1 MTMTRRTHALA
12 VLAALLAV
20 SVVLSAMAPAAW
32 AHPGLVTDTTVA
44 ESTPPTPAPPVAA
57 AAPAPVISPA
67 SVPTLS
73 LESVLAMV
81 LALGLVLTVRRR
93 TVATALVPILIVLAI
108 ETGVHSVHHLADQKK
123 NDSTCAVAL
132 ASAHVHGAAEPPATV
147 HDLWLAV
154 PAGTVVPPAPE
165 RPGARS
171 LRPDEGRA
179 PPAA

>member
-1 MTMTRRTHALA
+1 MAMTRRTHLLA
-12 VLAALLAV
+12 VFTAWLAV

-32 AHPGLVTDTTVA
+32 AHPGLVTDTAVA
-44 ESTPPTPAPPVAA
+44 ESTPPAPALPVAA
-57 AAPAPVISPA
+57 AAPASLISAA

-73 LESVLAMV
+73 LESVGLV
-81 LALGLVLTVRRR
+81 LALGLVLAVRRR
-93 TVATALVPILIVLAI
+93 TVATALVPILVVLAI
-108 ETGVHSVHHLADQKK
+108 ETGVHSVHHLADQQK